1 MSEIK
6 VDKISPSGGA
16 NVVTL
21 GDSGDTFTLPSGTTI
36 TNSGTATGFG
46 GGKVLQYKSL
56 VDTTLSS
63 TTTNIP
69 TDDTIPQNSE
79 GIEIFGSGL
88 AITPT
93 SSSNSLIIDAVV
105 SAGASSANAICVLA
119 LFQDSATDATVVMGN
134 LNAWHGTPNIIHL
147 RWKMAAGTTSATTFH
162 IRIGGDGTTTYCNW
176 NYTSNRDYGGRM
188 FSTFTIMEIDES

>member
-1 MSEIK
+1 MAITI
-6 VDKISPSGGA
+6 DGA
-16 NVVTL
+16 
-21 GDSGDTFTLPSGTTI
+21 GTI
-36 TNSGTATGFG
+36 TGLAVGGLPDGVVDGDMLASGV

-63 TTTNIP
+63 TTINIP

-134 LNAWHGTPNIIHL
+134 LSTWHGHPNIIHL

-162 IRIGGDGTTTYCNW
+162 IRIGGDGTITYCNW
-176 NYTSNRDYGGRM
+176 NYTGNRDYGARM

>member
-6 VDKISPSGGA
+6 VDKISPQ
-16 NVVTL
+16 
-21 GDSGDTFTLPSGTTI
+21 SGTALQIGDASDVITIPASATI
-36 TNSGTATGFG
+36 TNLGTANGFG

-69 TDDTIPQNSE
+69 TDDTIPQNTE

-93 SSSNSLIIDAVV
+93 SATNSLIIDAVV

-119 LFQDSATDATVVMGN
+119 LFQDSTADAIAVMGN
-134 LNAWHGTPNIIHL
+134 LNAWHGPPNIIHL